1 MNRKQL
7 KNAVDMVMRNE
18 LAYVAL
24 CYNWVVATACN
35 EFCPDCT
42 DDDIAKVA
50 LEVYLR
56 QRKSEN
62 NIE

>member
-1 MNRKQL
+1 MNKKQFE
-7 KNAVDMVMRNE
+7 NAVDLALRNE
-18 LAYVAL
+18 LTYVAL

-35 EFCPDCT
+35 ESCPDCT

-62 NIE
+62 NRE